1 MTPAPGP
8 RVSRRR
14 LLQVAAAGAV
24 AGGGVAG
31 AIAFN
36 GDDPAPAAATT
47 TVVPFHGRHQAGIA
61 TAVQDRQH
69 FASFDLLEGTT
80 RADLT
85 DLLKTWTQAAAAMTA
100 GTEIGGSTG
109 SSDQLGPP
117 QDTGEALGLHA
128 SRLTITAGFGPTLFT
143 LDGKD
148 RFGVAARRPAA
159 LEPLP
164 KFADDALDPA
174 RSDGDLCIQA
184 CADDPQVA
192 VHAVRNL
199 ARLAHGIA
207 AVRFSQLGFGRT
219 SSTTRSQATPRNLFG
234 FKDGTANLK
243 AEDGAAM
250 RQHVWVAPGDDA
262 KAAWMVDGSYL
273 VARRVRM
280 TIETWDRDSLGD
292 QEQVIGRQKR
302 SGAPFSSMDE
312 FARLDLA
319 AKGPDGGPLVP
330 ARSHVRLAHPESNG
344 GAQLLRRGYSFVDGS
359 DPLGR
364 LEAGLYFLAY
374 QRDPRTQFARIQQR
388 LAGKHNDAMNEYIT
402 HVASGLYAIP
412 PGVSSRGDWWGRALF
427 A

>member
-1 MTPAPGP
+1 VTVA

-14 LLQVAAAGAV
+14 LLQVAAGGAV
-24 AGGGVAG
+24 LGVGGGVAA
-31 AIAFN
+31 AI
-36 GDDPAPAAATT
+36 GSDDEDVRPAAAAEPI
-47 TVVPFHGRHQAGIA
+47 VPFHGRHQAGIA
-61 TAVQDRQH
+61 TAVQDRLH

-85 DLLKTWTQAAAAMTA
+85 DLLRTWTQAAAAMTA
-100 GTEIGGSTG
+100 GAEIGGQAG
-109 SSDQLGPP
+109 SSDQYGPP

-128 SRLTITAGFGPTLFT
+128 SRLTITAGFGPSLF
-143 LDGKD
+143 DD
-148 RFGVAARRPAA
+148 RFGLARRRPDA

-164 KFADDALDPA
+164 KFAEDALDPD

-184 CADDPQVA
+184 CADDPQIA

-219 SSTTRSQATPRNLFG
+219 SSTTRTQATPRNLFG

-243 AEDGAAM
+243 AEDVAAM
-250 RQHVWVAPGDDA
+250 REHVWVAPGDDA
-262 KAAWMVDGSYL
+262 KAAWMVDGAYL
-273 VARRVRM
+273 VARRIRM

-302 SGAPFSSMDE
+302 SGAPFSSQDE
-312 FARLDLA
+312 FATLDLA

-330 ARSHVRLAHPESNG
+330 AQSHVRLSHPDSNG
-344 GAQLLRRGYSFVDGS
+344 GAKLLRRGYSFVDGS

-364 LEAGLYFLAY
+364 LEAGLYFIAF
-374 QRDPRTQFARIQQR
+374 QRDPRTQFVRIQQR

-412 PGVSSRGDWWGRALF
+412 PGVRVSGDWWGRALF
-427 A
+427 D